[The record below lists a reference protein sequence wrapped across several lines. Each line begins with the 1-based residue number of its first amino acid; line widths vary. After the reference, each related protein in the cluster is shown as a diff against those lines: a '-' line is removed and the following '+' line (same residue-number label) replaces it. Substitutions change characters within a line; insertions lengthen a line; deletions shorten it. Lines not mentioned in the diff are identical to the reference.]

1 MRSLSFDFTILNMTG
16 HIKILTRHNFK
27 SGFFLYNTLNQCQ
40 ENLPVFTYLAVALPT
55 KLTVMIYSGI
65 YFRYCVTLQRDLR
78 KGNIVYKKPDK
89 N

>member
-1 MRSLSFDFTILNMTG
+1 M
-16 HIKILTRHNFK
+16 
-27 SGFFLYNTLNQCQ
+27 YNTLNQCQ

-78 KGNIVYKKPDK
+78 KGNIVYKKTGQELVGLAHEEFA
-89 N
+89 